1 MANITRFDPFNEM
14 DDLFKGLFVR
24 PMRFDLEMPVEM
36 KLKMDVTKA
45 DDSYTV
51 KAEMPGIK
59 KEDIQVSIDGNQVT
73 ISGEVKKES
82 EEKKGEEIIRSE
94 RYYGKVSRSF
104 TLPHEVDEAKAVA
117 KLLSAFGGK
126 GFFAGDV
133 TFLALGQVEDLW
145 DEVAIAM
152 YPKRADLLRMSSS
165 EEWQKI
171 AVHRTAGL
179 AGQLNIETVAQPGAF
194 GWLGAEPSAGSMLFS
209 QNR

>member
-73 ISGEVKKES
+73 ISGEVKK
-82 EEKKGEEIIRSE
+82 GEEIIRSE

-117 KLLSAFGGK
+117 KYTDGVLNLKLPMKVKAATK
-126 GFFAGDV
+126 K
-133 TFLALGQVEDLW
+133 LAV
-145 DEVAIAM
+145 V
-152 YPKRADLLRMSSS
+152 
-165 EEWQKI
+165 
-171 AVHRTAGL
+171 
-179 AGQLNIETVAQPGAF
+179 
-194 GWLGAEPSAGSMLFS
+194 
-209 QNR
+209 